1 MKRTFT
7 KLMLS
12 TAVAATTVTGI
23 AIPALAQLP
32 EVFVTAQRRTESLQT
47 VPVAVSAFSAE
58 QMDIRQINETLD
70 IVRVIPNLVGHN
82 NTGPATSNAYFLR
95 GLGSTE
101 SIATFDPPVSTYI
114 DDVYVARQNA
124 NNYALFDVE
133 RIEVLRGPQGTTFGR
148 NTTGG
153 AINVITRRPGDEFA
167 AKAKFEYGEYERYSV
182 SGVVDIP
189 INEKVLTKFAGY
201 YIEDEGY
208 VDNLTTGETLNGE
221 ESWGIRGDVRFLINE
236 DVTWDV
242 AVEGMGQEG
251 TNLLSSFATPRKVN
265 TGIRSDCGSPGN
277 LDDLVN
283 GCGLGNE
290 TETFSVYSNLSWD
303 IGIGTLEFI
312 TGWRDLDQD
321 FTLDFTDAP
330 FEPGAFSIANQG
342 EHTQF
347 TQEIKLN
354 GTIGDRIE
362 YVGGLFYMDEDN
374 ETAFSDVVA
383 DCVPDD
389 PMDASTLGLQ
399 NCILIS
405 RHLDNTTENF
415 SAYLQADFALNDQ
428 WTLTAGARYT
438 DEEKEIA
445 YTTLLPAGTLVAG
458 TFLGMDDLYP
468 VIAEFDTADLVST
481 GIPTEQSESKVTPK
495 VGIEYQAND
504 DVLIY
509 LSATNGFKSGGWN
522 ARSTNPGGIQ
532 PFGPE
537 EAWSYELGMKGDF
550 LDNTLRLNAN
560 VFYTEVED
568 LQLISGVLNPTTNAV
583 DFLTQNAADL
593 ELWGAE
599 AEIQYSP
606 IENLDLF
613 AAVGYLDAEYQ
624 DVSPAASTVGSEPV
638 RTPDWSINL
647 GGTYRVPLNNAYGDF
662 VLGADASWKDEHF
675 TSTSNIASS
684 LQDSFWLLQARAGFE
699 SEDGRWGLFAEC
711 KNCADEEYIA
721 STFIGPYFGEPR
733 RWNISLRLAY

>member
-1 MKRTFT
+1 MKRTIT

-23 AIPALAQLP
+23 AIPAFAQLP
-32 EVFVTAQRRTESLQT
+32 ELFVTAQRRSESLQT

-70 IVRVIPNLVGHN
+70 IARVIPNFVGHN

-101 SIATFDPPVSTYI
+101 SVPSFDPPVSTYV

-167 AKAKFEYGEYERYSV
+167 ARAKIEYGEYERYAV

-189 INEKVLTKFAGY
+189 ISEQILTKFAGY

-208 VDNLTTGETLNGE
+208 VDNVTTGETLNDE
-221 ESWGIRGDVRFLINE
+221 KSWGVRADVRFLIND

-242 AVEGMGQEG
+242 AVEGMGQDG
-251 TNLLSSFATPRKVN
+251 TNLLTSFATPRKSS
-265 TGIRSDCGSPGN
+265 TGIRKDCGSPGVVA
-277 LDDLVN
+277 DAVN
-283 GCGLGNE
+283 GCGLGND
-290 TETFSVYSNLSWD
+290 TETFAAYSKLSWD
-303 IGIGTLEFI
+303 VNFGTLEFI
-312 TGWRDLDQD
+312 TGWRDLTQD
-321 FTLDFTDAP
+321 YTLDFANTP
-330 FEPGAFSIANQG
+330 LEPGGFTIANQG

-354 GTIGDRIE
+354 GQIGERID
-362 YVGGLFYMDEDN
+362 YVAGLFYMDEDN
-374 ETAFSDVVA
+374 DTDFTDLSA
-383 DCVPDD
+383 DCD
-389 PMDASTLGLQ
+389 PNTAGLQ
-399 NCILIS
+399 QCIIIS
-405 RHLDNTTENF
+405 RKLENGTENI

-428 WTLTAGARYT
+428 WTFTAGARWT
-438 DEEKEIA
+438 EEEKDIA
-445 YTTLLPAGTLVAG
+445 FSTLLAPGTVVPGTL
-458 TFLGMDDLYP
+458 LGMPASYP
-468 VIAEFDTADLVST
+468 VFLDISTSELIAA
-481 GIPTEQSESKVTPK
+481 GIPTEQTETKVTPK
-495 VGIEYQAND
+495 FGIEFQLNE
-504 DVLIY
+504 DVLFY
-509 LSATNGFKSGGWN
+509 ASATNGFKSGGWN
-522 ARSTNPGGIQ
+522 ARDDTGLGVAN
-532 PFGPE
+532 FGPE

-550 LDNTLRLNAN
+550 LDDSLRINTAI
-560 VFYTEVED
+560 FMADIED
-568 LQLISGVLNPTTNAV
+568 LQLIEGAILPGDAAPT
-583 DFLTQNAADL
+583 FLTRNAGDL
-593 ELWGAE
+593 ETWGVE

-613 AAVGYLDAEYQ
+613 TAIGYLDAEYDNLQ
-624 DVSPAASTVGSEPV
+624 IVTGSEPV
-638 RTPDWSINL
+638 RTPDWTISL
-647 GGTYRVPLNNAYGDF
+647 GGTYRIPLNNAYGDF
-662 VLGADASWKDEHF
+662 VLGADATWKDDHF
-675 TSTSNIASS
+675 TSTSNSASS
-684 LQDSFWLLQARAGFE
+684 FQDAYWVAQARVGFE

-721 STFIGPYFGEPR
+721 STFLGPYFGEPR